1 MSAKKANKLSAT
13 ELEKYRDLLLAAR
26 RKIVSSVSQM
36 EDEALRATDQDFSV
50 DHMADYGT
58 DNYDQE
64 LTLGLLEGEGKK
76 LRQIDLAL
84 ARIREGTYGFCEGCE
99 KPIRK
104 VRMKALPFASMCIE
118 CQRRQ
123 EEGEL

>member
-1 MSAKKANKLSAT
+1 VSVKKTSKLTAA
-13 ELEKYRDLLLAAR
+13 ELKKYHELLLTER

-76 LRQIDLAL
+76 LRAIDQAL
-84 ARIREGTYGFCEGCE
+84 ARIREGTFGICTACD

-104 VRMKALPFASMCIE
+104 VRLKALPHTPMCIE
-118 CQRRQ
+118 CQRRE